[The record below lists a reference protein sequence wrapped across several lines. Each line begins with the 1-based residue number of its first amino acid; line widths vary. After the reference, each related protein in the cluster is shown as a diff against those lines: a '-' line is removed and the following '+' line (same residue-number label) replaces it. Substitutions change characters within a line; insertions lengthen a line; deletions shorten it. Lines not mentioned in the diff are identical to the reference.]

1 MTTYQEGRAR
11 RLSVAHRQRNFCLT
25 CQVMLI
31 FLLMLGLVSGC
42 NSDGASA
49 SNSSAGRY
57 RIVTTTGM
65 VTDIVKQVA
74 GNKAEVIGLLG
85 EGVDPHLYRP
95 TPSDVKS
102 LASADV
108 VLYSGLHLEGRM
120 QETFEQVK
128 RRGRP
133 VFAVTDSLDRS
144 RLNAPPQ
151 FAGHY
156 DPHVWMDVGMWS
168 QCVEHVA
175 KVLGE
180 YDPPN
185 QQFYADN
192 AARYQEELETLDEY
206 IKKIIASIP
215 KEHRY
220 LVTAHDAFE
229 YFSRAYQIPVRSAQG
244 VSTES
249 EPGVNDINSLVDFL
263 VDHRIRALFVETSVS
278 EANLRAVVEGA
289 QDKGWNVEI
298 GGLLFSDAMG
308 APDTYEGTYIGMLD
322 HNATVIARA
331 LGGDAPERGMQ
342 GKLEAKKRPSP

>member
-1 MTTYQEGRAR
+1 
-11 RLSVAHRQRNFCLT
+11 VI
-25 CQVMLI
+25 LI
-31 FLLMLGLVSGC
+31 FLLMLGLASGC
-42 NSDGASA
+42 NSEGAGKRTERTE
-49 SNSSAGRY
+49 GRY

-65 VTDIVKQVA
+65 VTDIVKQVV
-74 GNKAEVIGLLG
+74 GDKAEVIGLLG

-95 TPSDVKS
+95 TPSDVKA

-128 RRGRP
+128 RRGRE
-133 VFAVTDSLDRS
+133 VHAVTDSLDRS

-156 DPHVWMDVGMWS
+156 DPHVWMDVNMWS
-168 QCVEHVA
+168 ECVEHVA
-175 KVLGE
+175 HVLGE

-185 QQFYADN
+185 QQYYADN
-192 AARYQEELETLDEY
+192 AARYRQELTKLDEY
-206 IKKIIASIP
+206 IHKIIASIP

-229 YFSRAYQIPVRSAQG
+229 YFSRAYDIPVRSAQG

-249 EPGVNDINSLVDFL
+249 EPGVNDINGLVDFL
-263 VDHRIRALFVETSVS
+263 VENRIRAIFVETSVS

-289 QDKGWNVEI
+289 RDKGWKVEI

-308 APDTYEGTYIGMLD
+308 APGTYEGTYVGMLD

-331 LGGDAPERGMQ
+331 SGGDAPERGMQ
-342 GKLEAKKRPSP
+342 GKLKKPSP